1 MLDAEHDGVSKHLG
15 QIADAMYEWEGPIAE
30 QLELTRADVAAIKT
44 EHQNKL
50 RLQTLVVLSY
60 FLLSPPQ
67 FTLSLS
73 LSLSGEL
80 HWKSGSKSL
89 ALMPPIT
96 ISSEFL
102 NRQSIKTL
110 LILSE
115 TLQVVRKDKA
125 SIKYCLYD
133 FTYIGY
139 QDDAT
144 SN

>member
-1 MLDAEHDGVSKHLG
+1 
-15 QIADAMYEWEGPIAE
+15 
-30 QLELTRADVAAIKT
+30 
-44 EHQNKL
+44 
-50 RLQTLVVLSY
+50 
-60 FLLSPPQ
+60 
-67 FTLSLS
+67 
-73 LSLSGEL
+73 
-80 HWKSGSKSL
+80 
-89 ALMPPIT
+89 MPPIT

-133 FTYIGY
+133 FTYIIGY